1 MLASAKAIE
10 QSVHKT
16 NDWLMELETNVGLQD
31 KDEALMA
38 LRGVL
43 HSLRDRLPVD
53 MAASLAAQLPIVVRG
68 IYYEDWDPSR
78 TPEKIRNV
86 DAFIERVNSDIGRE
100 ELKDRSEEIILG
112 TLELLN
118 HHLNRDTIEKFRQAF
133 PLELRELWPEK
144 ETAH

>member
-1 MLASAKAIE
+1 MLSSAKTIE

-16 NDWLMELETNVGLQD
+16 NDWLTELETTVGLQD

-43 HSLRDRLPVD
+43 HSLRDCLPVD
-53 MAASLAAQLPIVVRG
+53 MTASLAAQLPLVVRG

-86 DAFIERVNSDIGRE
+86 DAFIERVNSDLGRE
-100 ELKDRSEEIILG
+100 ELKGRSEDIIVG
-112 TLELLN
+112 TLDLLN
-118 HHLNRDTIEKFRQAF
+118 NHLNRDSIEKFRQAF
-133 PLELRELWPEK
+133 PSELRELWPQK
-144 ETAH
+144 EATH